1 MNSNNIKPEKVTK
14 PIQLLAAWLTG
25 MILINTTFLTAA
37 SQITTPSW
45 TSGLLIIAAVLNVPL
60 FLFSIFLLQT
70 RFRPEM
76 QEDTF
81 YSQYLERK
89 YNGEQKEITVSKLDI
104 NTNKIAK
111 EIIEKINSTQKP
123 QEKEKEVLQI
133 LRERDIQ
140 IIKNEVESSRS
151 LSELYSYPDKWH
163 EIIESW
169 GESTSFKNDIEKLYK
184 YEIISGDVKNS
195 RKIKLTTLGKKIAS
209 ELQSENKLWNQNHE
223 RHIGI
228 K

>member
-14 PIQLLAAWLTG
+14 PIQLIAAWLTG
-25 MILINTTFLTAA
+25 MILNNTTFLTAA

-123 QEKEKEVLQI
+123 QEKEDDFMAQYLT
-133 LRERDIQ
+133 
-140 IIKNEVESSRS
+140 
-151 LSELYSYPDKWH
+151 P
-163 EIIESW
+163 
-169 GESTSFKNDIEKLYK
+169 SF
-184 YEIISGDVKNS
+184 
-195 RKIKLTTLGKKIAS
+195 R
-209 ELQSENKLWNQNHE
+209 
-223 RHIGI
+223 
-228 K
+228 